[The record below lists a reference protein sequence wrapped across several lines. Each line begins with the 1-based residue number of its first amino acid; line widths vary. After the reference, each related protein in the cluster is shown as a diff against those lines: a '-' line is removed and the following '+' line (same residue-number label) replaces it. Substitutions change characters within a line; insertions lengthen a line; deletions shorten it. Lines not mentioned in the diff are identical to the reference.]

1 MFDKKQCDAFLA
13 VIKTG
18 SFESAAK
25 ELFLTAA
32 AISLRVQAFEQALG
46 TLLINRT
53 RPCTPTQ
60 AGIEVVQYLQHAKL
74 REQKLLHDLKTKTD
88 NNFFKVRIGS
98 NADSLATWLL
108 PAINQ
113 TLIQHQLVADIHV
126 DDQSRTYALLET
138 GLVHGCISTKV
149 SPMHGC
155 EAIFLGNMRYKMV
168 ATPNFV
174 QKWFAHGI
182 TREALRIAPAVVF
195 NDKDH
200 LHFEVMQNRFGLTQN
215 SYPCSTVP
223 ASISF
228 VQAIRL
234 GLGYGM
240 VPELQLNEL
249 ASQSLIELY
258 PHSTVDVAL
267 YWHHWQQQS
276 LPLQEL
282 TRQLVV
288 NAKHYLAHPEPQ
300 D

>member
-1 MFDKKQCDAFLA
+1 MFDKKQCNAFLA

-32 AISLRVQAFEQALG
+32 AVSLRVQALEKSLG

-53 RPCTPTQ
+53 RPCTATQ
-60 AGIEVVQYLQHAKL
+60 AGLEVVQYLQHAKL
-74 REQKLLHDLKTKTD
+74 REQKLLHDLKAKTD
-88 NNFFKVRIGS
+88 KNFFKVRIGS
-98 NADSLATWLL
+98 NEDSLATWLL
-108 PAINQ
+108 PAITE
-113 TLIQHQLVADIHV
+113 TLIQQQLIAEIHV

-138 GLVHGCISTKV
+138 GLVHGCISMQAR
-149 SPMHGC
+149 PMHGC

-182 TREALRIAPAVVF
+182 TREVFRLAPAIIF

-200 LHFEVMQNRFGLTQN
+200 LHFDVMQNRFGLVQN
-215 SYPCSTVP
+215 SYPYSSIP
-223 ASISF
+223 ASESF
-228 VQAIRL
+228 VTAIQL

-249 ASQSLIELY
+249 APQSLIELY
-258 PHSTVDVAL
+258 EPCAVDVAL

-276 LPLQEL
+276 LPLQKL
-282 TRQLVV
+282 TLHLVA
-288 NAKHYLAHPEPQ
+288 NARHYLAYPKLK

>member
-32 AISLRVQAFEQALG
+32 AVSLRIQAMERSLG

-53 RPCTPTQ
+53 RPCTATQ
-60 AGIEVVQYLQHAKL
+60 SGLEVVQYLQHAKL
-74 REQKLLHDLKTKTD
+74 REQKLLHDLKAKTD
-88 NNFFKVRIGS
+88 NDFFKVRIGA

-108 PAINQ
+108 AAIND
-113 TLIQHQLVADIHV
+113 TLIQNRLLADIYV

-155 EAIFLGNMRYKMV
+155 EAIFLGNMRYKMM

-174 QKWFAHGI
+174 KKWFANGI
-182 TREALRIAPAVVF
+182 SRDAFRLAPAVIF

-223 ASISF
+223 ASESF
-228 VQAIRL
+228 VRAIGL

-249 ASQSLIELY
+249 PSKSLIELY
-258 PHSTVDVAL
+258 QHSAVDVAL

-276 LPLQEL
+276 IPLHRL
-282 TRQLVV
+282 TLNLVA
-288 NAKHYLAHPEPQ
+288 NARYCLTHSEPKN
-300 D
+300 

>member
-74 REQKLLHDLKTKTD
+74 REQKLLHDLKAKTD

-113 TLIQHQLVADIHV
+113 TLIQHHLVADIHV

-138 GLVHGCISTKV
+138 GLVHGCISTKI

-182 TREALRIAPAVVF
+182 TREALRLAPAVIF

-228 VQAIRL
+228 VRAIRL

-249 ASQSLIELY
+249 APQSLIELY
-258 PHSTVDVAL
+258 QHSAVDVAL

-288 NAKHYLAHPEPQ
+288 NARHYLAHPEPQ